1 MIVKYSEKGFIS
13 IFWIAIMMVVTTA
26 IMVTATYMF
35 STFAATPVDLLSRP
49 LQEYYNAE
57 LGIAY
62 GNYKIPTDPNI
73 TSLSPNSNY
82 TYPDIVVNGT
92 NVSVTVTRIPPG
104 GLQKHYTITSRVN
117 SRIITAN
124 WQEGIITQMN

>member
-1 MIVKYSEKGFIS
+1 MIAKYSKKGFIS

-35 STFAATPVDLLSRP
+35 STFAATPVDLLLTP

-57 LGIAY
+57 LGISY
-62 GNYKIPTDPNI
+62 GDYKIPIDPNV
-73 TSLSPNSNY
+73 TGLTPASPSY

-92 NVSVTVTRIPPG
+92 NVTVTITYVSAG
-104 GLQKHYTITSRVN
+104 SHYTIKSTANNRT
-117 SRIITAN
+117 ITAN
-124 WQEGIITQMN
+124 WDEGIITQMN